1 MPKFMLVEVADDF
14 VIGGKMRFK
23 AVDTRTMK
31 PAKIITPDET
41 QGSWFKISHNKGTV
55 RLFVVEEK

>member
-1 MPKFMLVEVADDF
+1 MKYMLVEVSDDF

-31 PAKIITPDET
+31 PAKIITLDET
-41 QGSWFKISHNKGTV
+41 QGPWFKALYEKGDAK
-55 RLFVVEEK
+55 LYAVVEE